1 MKNITKPAAKTWESS
16 AGQENLDL
24 FLESKVSWFG
34 CRIDKLSADEEY
46 IETTIKGYVRL
57 LQT

>member
-1 MKNITKPAAKTWESS
+1 MRERS

-46 IETTIKGYVRL
+46 IETTIKGYD
-57 LQT
+57 

>member
-1 MKNITKPAAKTWESS
+1 MRERS

-24 FLESKVSWFG
+24 FLGSKVSWFG

-46 IETTIKGYVRL
+46 IEITIKGYLRL
-57 LQT
+57 LLTKTAETLDQV